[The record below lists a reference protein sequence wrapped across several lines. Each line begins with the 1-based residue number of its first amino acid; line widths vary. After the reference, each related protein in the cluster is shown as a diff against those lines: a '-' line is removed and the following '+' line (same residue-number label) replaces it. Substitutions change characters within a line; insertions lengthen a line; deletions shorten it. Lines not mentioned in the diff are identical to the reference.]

1 NKQRKIKKNSPAIN
15 INKEITTQNQKHKKS
30 RCNNNLYQDKKII
43 IVKISPLF
51 LPDLSPI
58 LTSFIDDSVKAW
70 PLISSFYCA
79 TFHLAV
85 MFV

>member
-1 NKQRKIKKNSPAIN
+1 
-15 INKEITTQNQKHKKS
+15 KS